1 MWDRPEL
8 LTATANFLYGIAA
21 VAAMLMAILVT
32 VHLPV
37 FPVREVRVVGSVEQ
51 VTRAQ
56 LEAVVRGELR
66 GNFFTLDLEA
76 ARVSFERLP
85 WVRRVNVRRHWPDRL
100 EVSMEEHQVLAR
112 WGEDGL
118 VNTHGERFE
127 AASDR
132 VLPVFSGPAE
142 AAAEMARGYGD
153 FARALDPLGRR
164 VVQLT
169 LSPRRAWTLRLDD
182 GMTLEL
188 GREHAQSRLS
198 RFAAAYAASVGRMRS
213 APAVVDL
220 RYPNG
225 FAVRIR
231 GLRWQD
237 GKKA

>member
-8 LTATANFLYGIAA
+8 LTAVANFLYGIAA
-21 VAAMLMAILVT
+21 AAAMLMAVLVA

-37 FPVREVRVVGSVEQ
+37 FPVREVQVVGAVER
-51 VTRAQ
+51 VTRPQ
-56 LEAVVRGELR
+56 IEAVVRGELK

-76 ARVSFERLP
+76 ARASFERLP

-100 EVSMEEHQVLAR
+100 EVALEEHEALAR
-112 WGEDGL
+112 WGEEGL
-118 VNTHGERFE
+118 VNTHGELFE

-132 VLPVFSGPAE
+132 TLPVFTGPAE
-142 AAAEMARGYGD
+142 ACSEMASRFGS
-153 FARALDPLGRR
+153 FVRSLAPIGRTVS
-164 VVQLT
+164 VVT

-188 GREHAQSRLS
+188 GREQMEARLE
-198 RFAAAYAASVGRMRS
+198 RFVAVWGESIGQMRS

-220 RYPNG
+220 RYRNG

-231 GLRWQD
+231 GLRWD
-237 GKKA
+237 GGTRA

>member
-8 LTATANFLYGIAA
+8 LTATANFLYG
-21 VAAMLMAILVT
+21 VAAAALMLMSILVV

-37 FPVREVRVVGSVEQ
+37 FQVREVRVVGAVDQ

-76 ARVSFERLP
+76 ARLSFERLP

-100 EVSMEEHQVLAR
+100 EVSIEEHQVLAR
-112 WGEDGL
+112 WGQDGL
-118 VNTHGERFE
+118 VNTYGERFE

-132 VLPVFSGPAE
+132 VLPVFSGPEE
-142 AAAEMARGYGD
+142 AAADMARGYGE
-153 FARALDPLGRR
+153 FSVALDRLGRQ
-164 VVQLT
+164 VTHLT

-182 GMTLEL
+182 GMTLEV
-188 GREHAQSRLS
+188 GREQVQRRLA
-198 RFAAAYAASVGRMRS
+198 RFTTAYAASIGRMRT

-237 GKKA
+237 GGKA

>member
-8 LTATANFLYGIAA
+8 LTATANFLYGLAA
-21 VAAMLMAILVT
+21 VAAMVMAILVA

-37 FPVREVRVVGSVEQ
+37 FPVREVRLLGTVEH

-76 ARVSFERLP
+76 ARAAFARLP
-85 WVRRVNVRRHWPDRL
+85 WVRRANVRRHWPDRI
-100 EVSMEEHQVLAR
+100 EVALEEHEALAR
-112 WGEDGL
+112 WGEEGL
-118 VNTHGERFE
+118 VNTHGERFA

-132 VLPVFSGPAE
+132 VLPVFAGPQE
-142 AAAEMARGYGD
+142 AAAEMAQRYGA
-153 FARALDPLGRR
+153 FARTVQPLGRR
-164 VVQLT
+164 VVVVT

-188 GREHAQSRLS
+188 GREQMESRLE
-198 RFAAAYAASVGRMRS
+198 RFASAWSASIGQMRT

-231 GLRWQD
+231 GLRWD
-237 GKKA
+237 ASTRA

>member
-21 VAAMLMAILVT
+21 VAAMVMAILVA

-37 FPVREVRVVGSVEQ
+37 FPVREVRVVGAVEQ

-76 ARVSFERLP
+76 ARASFERLP

-100 EVSMEEHQVLAR
+100 EVALEEHEALAR
-112 WGEDGL
+112 WGEEGL

-132 VLPVFSGPAE
+132 VLPVFRGPAE
-142 AAAEMARGYGD
+142 ASAEMAQRFGT
-153 FARALDPLGRR
+153 FVKAVEPLGRR
-164 VVQLT
+164 VVVVT

-188 GREHAQSRLS
+188 GREQMEARLA
-198 RFAAAYAASVGRMRS
+198 RFAAAHGASIAQMRN

-231 GLRWQD
+231 GLRWE
-237 GKKA
+237 GSTRA